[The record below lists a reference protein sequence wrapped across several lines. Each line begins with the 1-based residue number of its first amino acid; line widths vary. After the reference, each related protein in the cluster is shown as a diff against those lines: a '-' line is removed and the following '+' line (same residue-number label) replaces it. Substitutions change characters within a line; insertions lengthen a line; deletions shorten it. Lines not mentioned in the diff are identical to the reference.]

1 MRLEAAIAGDLRRI
15 MREEI
20 EGARKAVVA
29 GLRQA
34 GTELRDNLKSH
45 TQEAG
50 LGALGRAW
58 AVKVYRGRSA
68 FSSAALVYPK
78 GRGARAA
85 LWALE
90 HGETIRPANGR
101 YLAVPTQFTRRLGR
115 RGGRVIYRPAELKD
129 SFVARGPGGDL
140 LLFARLQ
147 HAQRKTQGGT
157 IREWRGEHAHPRQ
170 RPGRRTRELLRHGV
184 VPMFILKP
192 QVRIEKRLGHRRRA
206 ARAADRAAEL
216 ILLRWNEAREAAMAD
231 SRRESALKALLT
243 LLQGIAWTN
252 APAPRSSATRPR
264 RGRSRPAVWYP
275 CATAI
280 RGSRGLPVA
289 AGLRLRARGRGD
301 RAISG
306 ADAAT
311 RDAWIDA
318 LLRDVGGALAADP
331 TLGGTVEMASPGA
344 PDAMDEPVEGAAAI
358 KAVRVPVV
366 LDYVTDSPLG

>member
-1 MRLEAAIAGDLRRI
+1 MRLEAAIAGDLRKI

-90 HGETIRPANGR
+90 HGETIRPVNGR
-101 YLAVPTQFTRRLGR
+101 YLAIPTQFNRRLGR

-157 IREWRGEHAHPRQ
+157 IRELAAVNTHILGSGRA
-170 RPGRRTRELLRHGV
+170 RRTRELLRHGV

-192 QVRIEKRLGHRRRA
+192 QVRIEKRLDIAGVA

-216 ILLRWNEAREAAMAD
+216 ILLRWNEA
-231 SRRESALKALLT
+231 T
-243 LLQGIAWTN
+243 GGGN
-252 APAPRSSATRPR
+252 
-264 RGRSRPAVWYP
+264 GR
-275 CATAI
+275 
-280 RGSRGLPVA
+280 
-289 AGLRLRARGRGD
+289 
-301 RAISG
+301 
-306 ADAAT
+306 
-311 RDAWIDA
+311 
-318 LLRDVGGALAADP
+318 
-331 TLGGTVEMASPGA
+331 
-344 PDAMDEPVEGAAAI
+344 
-358 KAVRVPVV
+358 
-366 LDYVTDSPLG
+366 